1 MTPLLRP
8 DYPRCVCDVRSIRA
22 KLPRG
27 RVRRKDLST
36 LHVEVGLDAFDRLRN
51 FETRPHVDV
60 RYGGERIARL
70 PLGADA
76 WGTGWSQAV
85 PLGETVLNELKG
97 LRGRISWGRF
107 DAKDHQAIAAVWLD
121 PPSAGE
127 RTRLVALRRALREE
141 EPWIRQV
148 LEAQLLFD
156 QTFDQAAMGLAQSV
170 LTARPAEP
178 HAAAILHATNE
189 YLGLRMHP
197 VARKHGVRVV
207 LPLLEARQSAR
218 RRCHLDDDGSSLR
231 LRRQERPR
239 ACGQEA
245 ARSDGPPGTDG

>member
-8 DYPRCVCDVRSIRA
+8 EYPRCVCDVRSIRA

-27 RVRRKDLST
+27 RVRREDLST
-36 LHVEVGLDAFDRLRN
+36 LHVEVGMDAFDTLRN
-51 FETRPHVDV
+51 FEPRPHVDV

-70 PLGADA
+70 PLDADA
-76 WGTGWSQAV
+76 WGTGWSQTVPVGEAV
-85 PLGETVLNELKG
+85 LKELQG

-127 RTRLVALRRALREE
+127 RTRLAALRRALRAE
-141 EPWIRQV
+141 EPWIQQV

-156 QTFDQAAMGLAQSV
+156 QTFDQAALRLARSV
-170 LTARPAEP
+170 LGARPAEA
-178 HAAAILHATNE
+178 HATAILHAAYE
-189 YLGLRMHP
+189 YLGLRLHP
-197 VARKHGVRVV
+197 AARAHGIRVV
-207 LPLLEARQSAR
+207 LPLREARRSSR

-231 LRRQERPR
+231 QRRRERPR
-239 ACGQEA
+239 ACGKEA
-245 ARSDGPPGTDG
+245 ARSDGPPGTGR